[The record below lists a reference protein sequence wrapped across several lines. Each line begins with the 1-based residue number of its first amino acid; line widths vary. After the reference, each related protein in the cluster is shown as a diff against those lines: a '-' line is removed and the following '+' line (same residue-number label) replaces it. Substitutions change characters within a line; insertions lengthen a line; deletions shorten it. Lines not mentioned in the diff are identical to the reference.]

1 MIFQGSLNHSVSGRK
16 KKSIGR
22 KGKSTYQK
30 QKEDPSRGTWS
41 PPPPMAHTIRPEYPS
56 APPSTGQTPRIEREK
71 SEKYTVAIAYNKG
84 AYQVIPNEDIK
95 YIGK

>member
-1 MIFQGSLNHSVSGRK
+1 MIIQGSLNHSLSGRK
-16 KKSIGR
+16 KKSIGKR
-22 KGKSTYQK
+22 GKSTYQT
-30 QKEDPSRGTWS
+30 QRAAPPRGTWS

-56 APPSTGQTPRIEREK
+56 APPSIGQTPRIEREK